1 MGRFYVLISKRSLFA
16 ALRWRN
22 ASEIRCSDWSAG
34 MAQESFCEEIL
45 CAVHFKRRM
54 GGAFRIQLNA
64 PQTLSV

>member
-1 MGRFYVLISKRSLFA
+1 MFGLVGRHGAR
-16 ALRWRN
+16 
-22 ASEIRCSDWSAG
+22 
-34 MAQESFCEEIL
+34 SFCEEIL

>member
-1 MGRFYVLISKRSLFA
+1 
-16 ALRWRN
+16 
-22 ASEIRCSDWSAG
+22 